1 MYLVPRKEG
10 TEESTA
16 SSSTSF
22 KSSDQNIVLIR
33 APIFSMLKV
42 KDEKPI
48 LFKSFTSPLPG
59 YVPQVTGKTLGAR
72 RRMGGLFS
80 FKFFLF

>member
-10 TEESTA
+10 TDESTA

-22 KSSDQNIVLIR
+22 KDQNIVLFQ

-48 LFKSFTSPLPG
+48 LIKLFTSPLPG

-72 RRMGGLFS
+72 RRMGGLLS
-80 FKFFLF
+80 QIY